1 MIVTIDGVVGAGK
14 SSVAK
19 ELAERLDLPVVNSG
33 LIYRSVAWLCNNA
46 NADITDVTA
55 CVSLM
60 DAMDLEFTGH
70 EQVMVN
76 GVPLSTELRSHTIDD
91 ITHNIARIP
100 EIHAGVHAI
109 QRQQAERKGAVVE
122 GRAIGS
128 YVFPDADV
136 KFWLDADPKV
146 REARIAK
153 QRGEHV
159 AGQMMARDHADATR
173 EHEPNVPPK
182 GAISVDSTAMDLQ
195 EVVDL
200 MYRKVLEA
208 AA

>member
-1 MIVTIDGVVGAGK
+1 MIITIDGVVGAGK

-19 ELAERLDLPVVNSG
+19 ELAERLELPVVNSG
-33 LIYRSVAWLCNNA
+33 LIYRSVAWLCANA
-46 NADITDVTA
+46 NADLSDVAA
-55 CVSLM
+55 CVALM
-60 DAMDLEFTGH
+60 EAMELEFTGH

-76 GVPLSTELRSHTIDD
+76 GTPLSTQLRSHVIDD

-100 EIHAGVHAI
+100 EIHDGVHAI
-109 QRQQAERKGAVVE
+109 QRRQAERKGAVVE

-136 KFWLDADPKV
+136 KFWLDADAAV
-146 REARIAK
+146 RQARIAK

-173 EHEPNVPPK
+173 KHEPNIPPK
-182 GAISVDSTAMDLQ
+182 GAIHIDSTSMDLA

-200 MYRKVLEA
+200 MHNKVLEA
-208 AA
+208 TS